1 MGLCTNIEK
10 WQMPAAIGMAT
21 EAIRAKYN
29 EGAGG
34 GGFGMADIEIG
45 SKLDAGKVLS
55 TLDQINAVH
64 PHLSDWA
71 FFAYASP
78 LWNSQSLTHRFIEHL
93 LNDWLVDC
101 CFTGITL
108 QAKVVKRIEAILPL
122 VAGGFALEQMAGA
135 DVQFVA
141 GEGHYKPV
149 ASRTALIDT
158 LVNHDCVVNQV
169 NSETFKKKRKRY
181 YQTHFDVIKPHIECI
196 RTILLEYDS
205 LCQKLFRIGVEKQNG
220 SNYYSN
226 IQYG

>member
-1 MGLCTNIEK
+1 MGLCVNIEK

-34 GGFGMADIEIG
+34 GGFGMADIEMG

-55 TLDQINAVH
+55 TLEQINTVH

-93 LNDWLVDC
+93 LNDWLMEC
-101 CFTGITL
+101 CFAGITL
-108 QAKVVKRIEAILPL
+108 QEKVVKRIEAILPL
-122 VAGGFALEQMAGA
+122 IAGGFALEQMAGA

-149 ASRTALIDT
+149 ASRTAIINA
-158 LVNHDCVVNQV
+158 LVEHDCVANQV
-169 NSETFKKKRKRY
+169 NSETYKKKRRRY
-181 YQTHFDVIKPHIECI
+181 YQSNFDVIQPHIESI
-196 RTILLEYDS
+196 RTILLGYDS
-205 LCQKLFRIGVEKQNG
+205 LCQKLFRIGVEK
-220 SNYYSN
+220 
-226 IQYG
+226 

>member
-1 MGLCTNIEK
+1 MGLCVNIEK

-34 GGFGMADIEIG
+34 GGFGMADIEMG

-55 TLDQINAVH
+55 TLEQIKTVH

-78 LWNSQSLTHRFIEHL
+78 LWNSQGLTHRFIEHL
-93 LNDWLVDC
+93 LNDWIVEC
-101 CFTGITL
+101 VFTGVAL

-122 VAGGFALEQMAGA
+122 IAGGFALEQMAGA

-158 LVNHDCVVNQV
+158 LVDHDCVANQV
-169 NSETFKKKRKRY
+169 NSETYKKKRKRY
-181 YQTHFDVIKPHIECI
+181 YQTHFDVIQSHIESI
-196 RTILLEYDS
+196 RTILLGYDS

-220 SNYYSN
+220 SNYYAN

>member
-1 MGLCTNIEK
+1 MGLCVNIEK

-34 GGFGMADIEIG
+34 GGFGMADIEMG

-55 TLDQINAVH
+55 TLDQINSVH
-64 PHLSDWA
+64 PHLYDWA

-93 LNDWLVDC
+93 LNDWLMEC

-149 ASRTALIDT
+149 ASRTAIINA
-158 LVNHDCVVNQV
+158 LVEHDCVANQV
-169 NSETFKKKRKRY
+169 NSETYKKKRKRY
-181 YQTHFDVIKPHIECI
+181 YQTHFDAIQSHIEAI
-196 RTILLEYDS
+196 RTILLGYDS

-220 SNYYSN
+220 SNYYAN

>member
-1 MGLCTNIEK
+1 MGLCVNIEK

-34 GGFGMADIEIG
+34 GGFGMADIEMG

-55 TLDQINAVH
+55 TLEQIKTIH

-78 LWNSQSLTHRFIEHL
+78 LWNSQSLTQRFVEHL
-93 LNDWLVDC
+93 LNDWIVEC
-101 CFTGITL
+101 AFTGVAL

-122 VAGGFALEQMAGA
+122 IAGGFALEQMAGA
-135 DVQFVA
+135 DVQLVA

-158 LVNHDCVVNQV
+158 LVDHDCVANQV
-169 NSETFKKKRKRY
+169 NSETYKKKRKRY
-181 YQTHFDVIKPHIECI
+181 YQSNFDVIQPHIESI
-196 RTILLEYDS
+196 RTILLGYDS
-205 LCQKLFRIGVEKQNG
+205 LCQKLFRIGVEKQNL
-220 SNYYSN
+220 SNYYAN

>member
-1 MGLCTNIEK
+1 M
-10 WQMPAAIGMAT
+10 
-21 EAIRAKYN
+21 
-29 EGAGG
+29 
-34 GGFGMADIEIG
+34 
-45 SKLDAGKVLS
+45 
-55 TLDQINAVH
+55 
-64 PHLSDWA
+64 
-71 FFAYASP
+71 
-78 LWNSQSLTHRFIEHL
+78 
-93 LNDWLVDC
+93 DC

-108 QAKVVKRIEAILPL
+108 QVKVVKRIEAILPL

-196 RTILLEYDS
+196 RQYCWSTTLYVKNS
-205 LCQKLFRIGVEKQNG
+205 LGLGLKNKTGQITMQISSMDKCT
-220 SNYYSN
+220 YSTEAAFHGRFFLYL
-226 IQYG
+226 QFES

>member
-1 MGLCTNIEK
+1 MGLCVNIEK

-34 GGFGMADIEIG
+34 GGFGMADIEMG

-55 TLDQINAVH
+55 TLDQINGVH

-93 LNDWLVDC
+93 LNDWLMEC
-101 CFTGITL
+101 CFAGITL
-108 QAKVVKRIEAILPL
+108 QAKVVKRIEAILPM

-135 DVQFVA
+135 EVQFVA

-149 ASRTALIDT
+149 ASRAAIINAL
-158 LVNHDCVVNQV
+158 VEHDCVANQI
-169 NSETFKKKRKRY
+169 NSETYKKKRKRY
-181 YQTHFDVIKPHIECI
+181 YQTHFDAIQSHIDAI
-196 RTILLEYDS
+196 RTILLGYDS

-220 SNYYSN
+220 SNYYAN

>member
-1 MGLCTNIEK
+1 MGLCVNIEK

-34 GGFGMADIEIG
+34 GGFGMADIEMG

-93 LNDWLVDC
+93 LNDWLMEC

-122 VAGGFALEQMAGA
+122 IAGGFALEQMAGA

-149 ASRTALIDT
+149 ASRTAIINA
-158 LVNHDCVVNQV
+158 LVEHDCVANQV
-169 NSETFKKKRKRY
+169 NSETYKKKRKRY
-181 YQTHFDVIKPHIECI
+181 YQSNFDVIQPHIEFI
-196 RTILLEYDS
+196 RTILLGYDS
-205 LCQKLFRIGVEKQNG
+205 LCQKLFRIGVEKQNL
-220 SNYYSN
+220 SNYYAN

>member
-1 MGLCTNIEK
+1 MGLCVNIEK

-34 GGFGMADIEIG
+34 GGFGMADIEMG

-55 TLDQINAVH
+55 TLEQIKTVH

-78 LWNSQSLTHRFIEHL
+78 LWNSQSLTQCFVEHL
-93 LNDWLVDC
+93 LNDWIVEC
-101 CFTGITL
+101 AFTGVAL

-122 VAGGFALEQMAGA
+122 IAGGFALEQMAGA

-149 ASRTALIDT
+149 ASRTSIINAL
-158 LVNHDCVVNQV
+158 VEHDCAANQV
-169 NSETFKKKRKRY
+169 SSETYKKKRKRY
-181 YQTHFDVIKPHIECI
+181 YQTHFDVIQPHIESI
-196 RTILLEYDS
+196 RTILLGYDS

-220 SNYYSN
+220 SNYYAN